1 MHATGYVRQGKR
13 DKRQV
18 GTFSKQVMD
27 ENVLKDTSHW
37 RKFFPKMWPGGAKIK
52 KHSADNAVARA
63 EITAWWC
70 GGAKILKVAQVAVG
84 RTKKRGARPA
94 LAFPKFCLLQNLPS
108 APPTS
113 HSK

>member
-1 MHATGYVRQGKR
+1 MHATGYVRQGTR

-27 ENVLKDTSHW
+27 ENVLKDTGTSHW

-63 EITAWWC
+63 EIKAWWC
-70 GGAKILKVAQVAVG
+70 GGAKILSG
-84 RTKKRGARPA
+84 TSRRGA
-94 LAFPKFCLLQNLPS
+94 N
-108 APPTS
+108 
-113 HSK
+113 